1 MYTLSKNKKFM
12 FLLGAELFSVL
23 GYSMFLLTI
32 SWYVVDQLKQP
43 QYMGLLLAVASL
55 PRMFTMIVGGV
66 MADRIQ
72 KSKILFSTGIA
83 KTILIGVLLYAY
95 LGGNLTFAILLV
107 VSFLLGCLDG
117 LFFPALSSLIP
128 ALVEKKELQGAN
140 TMIHSSQ
147 ELVFLIG
154 PVLAGALINYYSFSI
169 PFIISMISMFI
180 YSLLVF
186 PAIIKDEKPLST
198 GEKSTVFR
206 ELQEGYNYVR
216 TSPLYIVGIGIIIVI
231 NFFIFGP
238 LFLSLPLLAKEEGGT
253 ALHLSFLEAG
263 FSIGSLVATV
273 VLLIVTLHKN
283 RGKLTLYSLIT
294 SAILMCVFS
303 QIPSIWGLIPMVSLI
318 GFLGFMTFIPTD
330 VMIQENTDPKMMGRV
345 MGIVFLAQTA
355 FDPISQT
362 LFSFLM
368 TLGISVR
375 YLLFG
380 FASIGV
386 VFSLFIFMK
395 AKNWR
400 MMH

>member
-117 LFFPALSSLIP
+117 LLFPALSSLIP

>member
-1 MYTLSKNKKFM
+1 ML
-12 FLLGAELFSVL
+12 
-23 GYSMFLLTI
+23 
-32 SWYVVDQLKQP
+32 
-43 QYMGLLLAVASL
+43 
-55 PRMFTMIVGGV
+55 
-66 MADRIQ
+66 
-72 KSKILFSTGIA
+72 
-83 KTILIGVLLYAY
+83 
-95 LGGNLTFAILLV
+95 
-107 VSFLLGCLDG
+107 
-117 LFFPALSSLIP
+117 
-128 ALVEKKELQGAN
+128 
-140 TMIHSSQ
+140 
-147 ELVFLIG
+147 
-154 PVLAGALINYYSFSI
+154 
-169 PFIISMISMFI
+169 I

-216 TSPLYIVGIGIIIVI
+216 ASPLYIVGIGIIIVI

-263 FSIGSLVATV
+263 FSIGSLVATMT
-273 VLLIVTLHKN
+273 LLIVTLHKN
-283 RGKLTLYSLIT
+283 RGKLTLNSLIT

-330 VMIQENTDPKMMGRV
+330 VMIQEHTDPKMMGRV

-380 FASIGV
+380 FAAMGV
-386 VFSLFIFMK
+386 VFSLFILMK

>member
-55 PRMFTMIVGGV
+55 SRMFTMIVGGV

-169 PFIISMISMFI
+169 TFIISMISMFI

>member
-43 QYMGLLLAVASL
+43 QYMGLLLAIASL

-83 KTILIGVLLYAY
+83 KTIIIGVLLYAY
-95 LGGNLTFAILLV
+95 LDGNLTFSILLV

-128 ALVEKKELQGAN
+128 VLVEKKELQGAN

-154 PVLAGALINYYSFSI
+154 PVLAGALINYYSFSVT
-169 PFIISMISMFI
+169 FTISMISMCI

-216 TSPLYIVGIGIIIVI
+216 ASPLYIVGIGIIIVI

-253 ALHLSFLEAG
+253 ALHLSFLEAS

-273 VLLIVTLHKN
+273 ILLIVTLRKN

-294 SAILMCVFS
+294 SAILMCVQSNPFYMGLHSNGKFNWFPRLHDLYTNRCDDSRAHRSKNDGKSHGDCFLSSNSLRPYFS
-303 QIPSIWGLIPMVSLI
+303 
-318 GFLGFMTFIPTD
+318 D
-330 VMIQENTDPKMMGRV
+330 V
-345 MGIVFLAQTA
+345 VFL
-355 FDPISQT
+355 FNDI
-362 LFSFLM
+362 
-368 TLGISVR
+368 R
-375 YLLFG
+375 YFRSLLIIWIFYYGSG
-380 FASIGV
+380 F
-386 VFSLFIFMK
+386 FSLYLYEG
-395 AKNWR
+395 
-400 MMH
+400 